1 MTVLVGLLAVPLA
14 RLRPR
19 QGRYGRVIP
28 VVLFYAVYANLLIW
42 GRAMFDK
49 GAVPEWAGLWWV
61 HAVMLVLGLLYIR
74 RR

>member
-1 MTVLVGLLAVPLA
+1 M
-14 RLRPR
+14 
-19 QGRYGRVIP
+19 
-28 VVLFYAVYANLLIW
+28 VLFYAVYANLLIW

-61 HAVMLVLGLLYIR
+61 HAAMLVLGLLYIR